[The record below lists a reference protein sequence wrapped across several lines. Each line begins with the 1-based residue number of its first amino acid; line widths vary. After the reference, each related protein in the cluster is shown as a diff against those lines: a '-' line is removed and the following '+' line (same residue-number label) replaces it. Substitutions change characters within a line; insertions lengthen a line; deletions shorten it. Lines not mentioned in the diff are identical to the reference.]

1 MTWLI
6 GLFASPER
14 AEAIAGDLEEE
25 FRSRAADHGRLSA
38 RWWYVRQTLMTIPNL
53 VIGQLRATPFAIL
66 GFGVVAVLMFNAI
79 VGSLEW
85 SAERVVTHYPVYHHV
100 TAAVFWS
107 VISAVEIYGT
117 PVATGWITARIARD
131 RAVTSLVVM
140 GILVTAWVFAYMVIW
155 APSGVLR
162 GLSLSEVIPRVLL
175 RTVEA
180 VGLMVAGA
188 AAAHVSRSRRL
199 SIG

>member
-1 MTWLI
+1 
-6 GLFASPER
+6 
-14 AEAIAGDLEEE
+14 
-25 FRSRAADHGRLSA
+25 
-38 RWWYVRQTLMTIPNL
+38 MTIPNL

-66 GFGVVAVLMFNAI
+66 GFGVVAMLMFNAI

-140 GILVTAWVFAYMVIW
+140 GFLVTAWVFAYMVIW
-155 APSGVLR
+155 APSGVLH

-188 AAAHVSRSRRL
+188 AAARVSRSRRL